1 MHEVENRSSE
11 EPGEYPLRITRHA
24 QARGQQ
30 RGYLHGDMALVYD
43 YGTLTEDGVLLTDK
57 DVRRV
62 RAEVKRFLRRL
73 ERLAGTMIVVRENA
87 AVTVYRP
94 RTAQR
99 RRRMLRFGRERR
111 NARHRRRC
119 GDPPRS
125 RPPEVEPRLR

>member
-1 MHEVENRSSE
+1 MHEVENRSPE
-11 EPGEYPLRITRHA
+11 DPHGDPLWITPHA
-24 QARGQQ
+24 RVRGQQ
-30 RGYLHGDMALVYD
+30 RGYVHGDMALVHD

-62 RAEVKRFLRRL
+62 RDEVKRLLRRL
-73 ERLAGTMIVVRENA
+73 ERLAGTLIVVRKNA

-94 RTAQR
+94 RTGQR

-111 NARHRRRC
+111 NARHRWGD

-125 RPPEVEPRLR
+125 RPPEVAPRLR